1 MHIPKRLTIGALVL
15 LGVLC
20 QPRSAEAQIG
30 VKGGLSSATIS
41 FDPDSGSPDLS
52 ETRYRN
58 GWVGGVFLL
67 LTGNKIGGWQ
77 IEFLLQQKGARNLL
91 RVDDEL
97 SLTYFEIPVLLH
109 VDVWQKAKSSTAL
122 FLVGGASVDF
132 IVRASYEADG
142 MSEDVKDDIRTTDV
156 GLHLGG
162 GLEVG
167 RLTLD
172 ARYSWG
178 LLNTFDDGDLNGTF
192 RNRGFAVTAG
202 LRFGR

>member
-1 MHIPKRLTIGALVL
+1 MTGTRRPALALGL
-15 LGVLC
+15 LFALAL
-20 QPRSAEAQIG
+20 PLHAEAQIG
-30 VKGGLSSATIS
+30 VKAGLSSATIS
-41 FDPDSGSPDLS
+41 FEPESGSPDLS
-52 ETRYRN
+52 QVRARN
-58 GWVGGVFLL
+58 GFVGGVFLL
-67 LTGNKIGGWQ
+67 LTGNRIGGWQ
-77 IEFLLQQKGARNLL
+77 IEFLVQQKGARNLL

-97 SLTYFEIPVLLH
+97 TLTYFEIPVLLH
-109 VDVWQKAKSSTAL
+109 VDAWQTKGSTAV

-132 IVRASYEADG
+132 NIKAAYETDG
-142 MSEDVKDDIRTTDV
+142 AREDVKDDIRAIDV

-178 LLNTFDDGDLNGTF
+178 LLNAFEDGDLNGTF
-192 RNRGFAVTAG
+192 RNRAFAVTAG

>member
-1 MHIPKRLTIGALVL
+1 MPVPKRLTIAALVL
-15 LGVLC
+15 LGALC
-20 QPRSAEAQIG
+20 QPRPAEAQIG
-30 VKGGLSSATIS
+30 VKAGLSSATIS
-41 FDPDSGSPDLS
+41 FEPESGSPDLS
-52 ETRYRN
+52 ETRARN

-77 IEFLLQQKGARNLL
+77 IEFLYQQKGARNLL

-97 SLTYFEIPVLLH
+97 SLAYFAIPVLLH
-109 VDVWQKAKSSTAL
+109 VDAWQTKGSTAVY
-122 FLVGGASVDF
+122 LVGGASVDF
-132 IVRASYEADG
+132 NLRASYEADG
-142 MSEDVKDDIRTTDV
+142 AREDVKDDTRPTDV

-167 RLTLD
+167 RLTID

-178 LLNTFDDGDLNGTF
+178 LLGVFEDGDLEGTF
-192 RNRGFAVTAG
+192 KNRAFAVTAG